1 MPPLNSVRV
10 DQDRAKAVHVWE
22 GRAGFKE
29 PACASEECGGVI
41 AGGVSRSTCA
51 AAERIS
57 PIFLRSAYACQIEN
71 GLQSDPSLETLEG
84 LLGGAVNGTLAGFI
98 REEG

>member
-1 MPPLNSVRV
+1 MRGSTKTTRKSFTFVKAGPVSRSRPA
-10 DQDRAKAVHVWE
+10 QAK
-22 GRAGFKE
+22 KN
-29 PACASEECGGVI
+29 GGVI
-41 AGGVSRSTCA
+41 AGGVSRTACA

-84 LLGGAVNGTLAGFI
+84 FLGGAVNGTLAGFI